1 MPVVGQSALTICP
14 KPLRGIIFP
23 GGLLRGSAVCP
34 PFPIFS
40 KMPLDQSRAAG
51 EQPQKDTATARG
63 VPLAHLRSA
72 LRVSPTVLTPW
83 QQDMDG
89 CGPLKRT
96 TPSVRT
102 PREEMLADP
111 GSRSDLEAGFM
122 SQTHY
127 KL

>member
-14 KPLRGIIFP
+14 KPLRGIIVP

-34 PFPIFS
+34 PFPTFS
-40 KMPLDQSRAAG
+40 NMPRDRTRAAD
-51 EQPQKDTATARG
+51 EQPQKDAATARG
-63 VPLAHLRSA
+63 VPLAPLRSA
-72 LRVSPTVLTPW
+72 LRVSPAVLTPW

-89 CGPLKRT
+89 CGSLKRT
-96 TPSVRT
+96 IPSVRT
-102 PREEMLADP
+102 PREEMLAAP

-127 KL
+127 RL